1 MSATNYTK
9 FLKAFTKFQEEYNRD
24 AAAKLIEVLGLEGDE
39 QCQKVHDTLASCIAK
54 PDTMSGKGGGP
65 KKKRA
70 PTEYNLFMKERIM
83 KLRLEHPDI
92 DKKELMSMGAQ
103 DWQRQKADKLKATE
117 AAAAA
122 AAAATP
128 SKPEKKSKK

>member
-9 FLKAFTKFQEEYNRD
+9 FLKAFTKFQEDYNKD

-39 QCQKVHDTLASCIAK
+39 LCQKVHDTLASCIAK
-54 PDTMSGKGGGP
+54 PDAMTGKGGP

-83 KLRLEHPDI
+83 KLRQEHPDI

-103 DWQRQKADKLKATE
+103 DWQNQKAEKQK
-117 AAAAA
+117 AAA

>member
-9 FLKAFTKFQEEYNRD
+9 FLKAFTKFQEDYNKD
-24 AAAKLIEVLGLEGDE
+24 AATKLIEVLGLEGDE
-39 QCQKVHDTLASCIAK
+39 VCQKVHDTLASCIAK
-54 PDTMSGKGGGP
+54 PDTMGGKGGP

-70 PTEYNLFMKERIM
+70 PTEYNLFMKDRIM

-103 DWQRQKADKLKATE
+103 DWQKQKAEKQKAAE
-117 AAAAA
+117 AAV
-122 AAAATP
+122 ATP

>member
-1 MSATNYTK
+1 MSATSK
-9 FLKAFTKFQEEYNRD
+9 FLKAFTKFQEEYNKD
-24 AAAKLIEVLGLEGDE
+24 AAAKLIEVLGLDTDE
-39 QCQKVHDTLASCIAK
+39 LCQKVHDTLASCIAK
-54 PDTMSGKGGGP
+54 PDTMSGKGGP

-122 AAAATP
+122 AATP